1 MAIRI
6 KSKWSKTV
14 KRKKTPEDYGSAL
27 SFISWRL
34 SLDKAKTLHG
44 EDFEYENDHQ
54 RVSIIVEYMSFQV
67 HLVDRLLF
75 EDNIDGEFR
84 AQVMNSLGKQSAR
97 IMQENCEDLF
107 GPGDYKKGYINT
119 LNLRSTEYSEFEF
132 SRNGSNYSLYRHLS
146 KKCQD
151 VMGYSQTNKWVMDQ
165 IIDIDSVEIL
175 KKILGVYDSVT
186 KT

>member
-1 MAIRI
+1 
-6 KSKWSKTV
+6 
-14 KRKKTPEDYGSAL
+14 
-27 SFISWRL
+27 
-34 SLDKAKTLHG
+34 
-44 EDFEYENDHQ
+44 
-54 RVSIIVEYMSFQV
+54 MSFQV

-75 EDNIDGEFR
+75 EDNMDSEFR

-165 IIDIDSVEIL
+165 IIDIDSVEI
-175 KKILGVYDSVT
+175 
-186 KT
+186 

>member
-14 KRKKTPEDYGSAL
+14 KRAKTTDDVASAL
-27 SFISWRL
+27 SYIGWKI
-34 SLDKAKTLHG
+34 SLDKAKNLHG
-44 EDFEYENDHQ
+44 EDFEYTSDHQ
-54 RVSIIVEYMSFQV
+54 RITVIVEYMSFQV
-67 HLVDRLLF
+67 HIADRLMYL
-75 EDNIDGEFR
+75 DNKKPEYR
-84 AQVMNSLGKQSAR
+84 TEVMNKLGTYSSA

-107 GPGDYKKGYINT
+107 GPGDYRKGYINT

-175 KKILGVYDSVT
+175 KKILEVYDSVT
-186 KT
+186 KS

>member
-14 KRKKTPEDYGSAL
+14 KRKRTPEDYGSAL

-75 EDNIDGEFR
+75 EVKNVDFPT
-84 AQVMNSLGKQSAR
+84 LGLPIIAIS
-97 IMQENCEDLF
+97 
-107 GPGDYKKGYINT
+107 G
-119 LNLRSTEYSEFEF
+119 
-132 SRNGSNYSLYRHLS
+132 
-146 KKCQD
+146 
-151 VMGYSQTNKWVMDQ
+151 
-165 IIDIDSVEIL
+165 IDISAKPYESFRIN
-175 KKILGVYDSVT
+175 KIIIAANRMCIAIAPNNSFMCLSFF
-186 KT
+186 

>member
-14 KRKKTPEDYGSAL
+14 KRSKTPEDFGSAL
-27 SFISWRL
+27 SFISWKL

-54 RVSIIVEYMSFQV
+54 RVSVIVEYMSFQV
-67 HLVDRLLF
+67 HLVDRLLY
-75 EDNIDGEFR
+75 EDKADNDFR
-84 AQVMNSLGKQSAR
+84 AEVMNSLGKQSSR

-119 LNLRSTEYSEFEF
+119 LNLRSSEYSQFEF
-132 SRNGSNYSLYRHLS
+132 SRKGSNYSLYRHLS

-175 KKILGVYDSVT
+175 KKILEFYDSVT
-186 KT
+186 KS

>member
-75 EDNIDGEFR
+75 EDKMDSEFR

-107 GPGDYKKGYINT
+107 GPGDYKKVISTHLILDQQNT
-119 LNLRSTEYSEFEF
+119 LNLNFRERGATI
-132 SRNGSNYSLYRHLS
+132 LYTDT
-146 KKCQD
+146 CQKN
-151 VMGYSQTNKWVMDQ
+151 VKMLWGIVRQTNGLW
-165 IIDIDSVEIL
+165 IRL
-175 KKILGVYDSVT
+175 
-186 KT
+186 